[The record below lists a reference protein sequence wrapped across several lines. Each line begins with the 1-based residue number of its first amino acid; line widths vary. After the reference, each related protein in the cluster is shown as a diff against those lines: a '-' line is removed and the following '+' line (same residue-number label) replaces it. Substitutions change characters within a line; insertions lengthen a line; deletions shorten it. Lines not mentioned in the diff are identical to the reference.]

1 MDLMATVIERLK
13 SVLPPAGRRA
23 TVTDYVALDR
33 RACDA
38 CWECL
43 EACPNDVFG
52 NVGLHRHAV
61 IHERDACTGCLA
73 CVAVCRTGALT
84 SLDEAV
90 SGDAE

>member
-1 MDLMATVIERLK
+1 MVMGIERLK

-23 TVTDYVALDR
+23 RGTDYVGLDR

-52 NVGLHRHAV
+52 KVGLHRHVVVRA
-61 IHERDACTGCLA
+61 RDACSGCLA
-73 CVAVCRTGALT
+73 CVEVCRTGALT
-84 SLDEAV
+84 ELDEPAA
-90 SGDAE
+90 GDAP